1 MREKYIFIY
10 IMIYAQVCI
19 YLLKDI
25 LNKGLGADNTVF
37 FRKELKKSIQKIL
50 EAESAYYNKLIN
62 Q

>member
-1 MREKYIFIY
+1 
-10 IMIYAQVCI
+10 MIYAQVCI